1 MLSSLPR
8 SDANAFM
15 RSTQGCDEP
24 AEIHLGCLTKN
35 CRDEQLQSRLTAQ
48 DANHECLLHECRLL
62 QGGYRRVCDCTPE
75 SLLS

>member
-1 MLSSLPR
+1 
-8 SDANAFM
+8 M

-35 CRDEQLQSRLTAQ
+35 CRDEQLQNRLTAQ
-48 DANHECLLHECRLL
+48 DANHECPLQGGGLL
-62 QGGYRRVCDCTPE
+62 QGGYRRFCDCTLE